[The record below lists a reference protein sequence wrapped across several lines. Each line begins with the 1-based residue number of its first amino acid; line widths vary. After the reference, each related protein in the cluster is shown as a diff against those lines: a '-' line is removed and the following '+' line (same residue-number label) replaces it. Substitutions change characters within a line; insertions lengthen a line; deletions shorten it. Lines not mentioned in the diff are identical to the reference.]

1 MPTKHIDDATAA
13 QLYDLNVRCVTLT
26 QQPVKEVE
34 VLRLAL
40 MKGIVNI
47 TDDDILA
54 TLSVKDSVWQRL
66 AETIWTE
73 LTQRWPEEAITTV
86 HCETLA
92 GEFSETWQQLPSGRC
107 SSAIREKL
115 ESRVSEPLSLFNLT
129 EEDATDEDIR
139 DAAERDTVR
148 EVEYRAA
155 LPALHN
161 RQFSTLSQHEKAL
174 VQLYSDRVS
183 FTPDGAGD
191 IVVSVTEAA
200 PQMSV

>member
-13 QLYDLNVRCVTLT
+13 QLDDLYVRCVTLT

-54 TLSVKDSVWQRL
+54 TLSVRESVWQRL
-66 AETIWTE
+66 AETVWTE
-73 LTQRWPEEAITTV
+73 LTCRWPEEAITTV
-86 HCETLA
+86 RFDSLA

-107 SSAIREKL
+107 RSAIRERL
-115 ESRVSEPLSLFNLT
+115 ESRVSEPLRLFSLT
-129 EEDATDEDIR
+129 EENAPDEDSR
-139 DAAERDTVR
+139 AAAERDTVR

-161 RQFSTLSQHEKAL
+161 RLFSTLSQHEKAL
-174 VQLYSDRVS
+174 AQLYSDRVT

-191 IVVSVTEAA
+191 FVVSVTEGA
-200 PQMSV
+200 PHA